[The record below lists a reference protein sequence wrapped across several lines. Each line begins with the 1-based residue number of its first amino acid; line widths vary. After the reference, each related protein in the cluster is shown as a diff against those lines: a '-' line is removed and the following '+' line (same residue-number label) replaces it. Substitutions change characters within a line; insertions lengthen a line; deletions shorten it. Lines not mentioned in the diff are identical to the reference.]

1 LPASIFLSYA
11 SEDRGPARS
20 IGSALAQLG
29 IDVWLDESELGG
41 GDAWDQKIRKQIREC
56 DFFMPIVSAR
66 TEARHEGYFRREW
79 RLAVERTLDMADDHL
94 FLLPVVI
101 DDTDQSR
108 ARVPEKFLAVQWLR
122 LPEGQP
128 NAALEAL
135 CRRILGGAP
144 PATEPKTPEAR
155 KPVLR
160 ESGTGSKRPR
170 PPPAPYPPF
179 PHEEP
184 GQRVRFWAHI
194 IGWLARCLAQSV
206 MRLPR
211 WLRITLYIW
220 VGILVMSRACTP
232 GSDRSEVSHSDARQ
246 IKAITDAYRG
256 SSNPK
261 DIAKLGAQIA
271 KELSDSDGDS
281 AEHRAVLAIP
291 FGAPAGD
298 SSAEKLA
305 DSAFAQTY
313 GRLSVTHRGQ
323 IGLDKNAL
331 STNDAAEALA
341 RARTNHST
349 YVIYGAV
356 RTLAQGAP
364 PILTVTVARVE
375 DGTVIWTESY
385 PGVGADA
392 AKIAEQVN
400 AQVPA
405 IASDDE

>member
-1 LPASIFLSYA
+1 MPASIFLSYA

-20 IGSALAQLG
+20 IGNALAKLG

-122 LPEGQP
+122 VPEGQP

-144 PATEPKTPEAR
+144 PAAEPKTPEAR

-160 ESGTGSKRPR
+160 ESGAGSKHL
-170 PPPAPYPPF
+170 PPAPYPPF

-184 GQRVRFWAHI
+184 GQRVRFWAHV
-194 IGWLARCLAQSV
+194 IGWGARCLAQSV

-211 WLRITLYIW
+211 WLRITLYVW
-220 VGILVMSRACTP
+220 LGILLISRGCTP
-232 GSDRSEVSHSDARQ
+232 GSDRREVSHSDAHDL
-246 IKAITDAYRG
+246 KAITDAYRG
-256 SSNPK
+256 STNPK

-271 KELSDSDGDS
+271 KELSDNDGDS
-281 AEHRAVLAIP
+281 TEHRAVLAIP

-298 SSAEKLA
+298 PAAEKLA
-305 DSAFAQTY
+305 DATFAQTY

-323 IGLDKNAL
+323 VGLDKNAL
-331 STNDAAEALA
+331 PTNDAADALSRA
-341 RARTNHST
+341 RANHST
-349 YVIYGAV
+349 YVVYGAV
-356 RTLAQGAP
+356 RALAQGAP

-375 DGTVIWTESY
+375 DGTAIWTESY

-392 AKIAEQVN
+392 AKIAEQVSS
-400 AQVPA
+400 QVPA
-405 IASDDE
+405 AASDDE